1 MSRMKSKT
9 INIAVLLAALFSLVS
24 CLDTN
29 DGDYVY
35 TDDSA
40 VTAFSVTSAKKAV
53 HVKAS
58 NGADSVYYT
67 TATLTAY
74 KFVIDQQRCVI
85 YNPDS
90 LPYGVDPTKL
100 LVSANSVNSGSL
112 VLKSMTS
119 DSLSY
124 LSTTDSL
131 DFSKPR
137 ELQVYSLSGAAVRK
151 YEVRVNVHQE
161 PADQFNWTKLPNP
174 TAFTNATGVKSFVV
188 TTASGT
194 TRRFLLASDGTTT
207 TVYRADGDNAW
218 TAATP
223 NFNHTLAAE
232 TYRSAAVKHDTLFVC
247 DNGVV
252 MATTDGDTWAQQ
264 TTAEAGVARIIAA
277 NPIRLYA
284 YNNEGAMVSS
294 DDSGKT
300 WKAAGMDESASLLP
314 NGDIAYATLPL
325 ATNPNAYRTLL
336 IGLVPAASTTAFSVW
351 GKIDEGTA
359 YSENQ
364 PWMFYD
370 HNSLNRHELPIMNN
384 VSALAYDGKMM
395 VVGNDE
401 RVYLPAFYASRDGGI
416 TWEADT
422 VITSPLGFFV
432 TGPYTVSVD
441 KDHFI
446 WFVSGKTGETW
457 RGRINRLGWKKEQ
470 YEYYE

>member
-1 MSRMKSKT
+1 MKSKT

-58 NGADSVYYT
+58 NGTDSVYYT

-100 LVSANSVNSGSL
+100 IVSANSVNSGSL

-174 TAFTNATGVKSFVV
+174 TAFTNANGVKSFVV
-188 TTASGT
+188 TTASGA
-194 TRRFLLASDGTTT
+194 TRRFLLASDGMTT

-252 MATTDGDTWAQQ
+252 MATTDGDTWTQQ
-264 TTAEAGVARIIAA
+264 ATAEAGVARIIAA

-300 WKAAGMDESASLLP
+300 WKAAGMDESATLLP

-325 ATNPNAYRTLL
+325 TTNANAFRTLL
-336 IGLVPAASTTAFSVW
+336 IGSVPEASTTAFSIW
-351 GKIDEGTA
+351 GKIDEGDA

-370 HNSLNRHELPIMNN
+370 HNSLNRHELSLMQNF
-384 VSALAYDGKMM
+384 SAFTYDGKIMM
-395 VVGNDE
+395 VGNGD
-401 RVYLPAFYASRDGGI
+401 RVYLPNFYGSRDGGI

-441 KDHFI
+441 KDNFI

>member
-1 MSRMKSKT
+1 MKSKT

-74 KFVIDQQRCVI
+74 KFVIDQQHCVI

-100 LVSANSVNSGSL
+100 LVSANSLNSGSL

-124 LSTTDSL
+124 FSTTDSL

-161 PADQFNWTKLPNP
+161 PADKFNWTKLPNATP
-174 TAFTNATGVKSFVV
+174 FASTVTGVKSFAV
-188 TTASGT
+188 TTAAGV

-207 TVYRADGDNAW
+207 TVYRADGDDAW

-223 NFNHTLAAE
+223 DFNHTLAAE

-252 MATTDGDTWAQQ
+252 MATTDGNTWTRQ

-284 YNNEGAMVSS
+284 YNNEGVMVSS

-300 WKAAGMDESASLLP
+300 WKVASIDESASLLP

-336 IGLVPAASTTAFSVW
+336 IGSVPEASTTAFSIW

-370 HNSLNRHELPIMNN
+370 HNSLNRHELSLMQNF
-384 VSALAYDGKMM
+384 SAFTYDGKIMM
-395 VVGNDE
+395 VGNED
-401 RVYLPAFYASRDGGI
+401 RVYLPNFYGSRDGGI
-416 TWEADT
+416 TWKADS

>member
-1 MSRMKSKT
+1 MKSKT

-53 HVKAS
+53 HVRAS

-100 LVSANSVNSGSL
+100 LVSANSLNSGSL

-124 LSTTDSL
+124 FSTTDSL

-137 ELQVYSLSGAAVRK
+137 ELQVYSLSGAAERK

-174 TAFTNATGVKSFVV
+174 TAFTSATGVKSFVV

-223 NFNHTLAAE
+223 DFNHTLAAE

-252 MATTDGDTWAQQ
+252 MATTDGNTWTQQ

-300 WKAAGMDESASLLP
+300 WKAASIDESASLLP
-314 NGDIAYATLPL
+314 NSEIAYATLPL

-336 IGLVPAASTTAFSVW
+336 IGSVPEASTTAFSIW

-370 HNSLNRHELPIMNN
+370 HNSLNRHELSLMQNF
-384 VSALAYDGKMM
+384 SAFTYDGKIMM
-395 VVGNDE
+395 VGNED
-401 RVYLPAFYASRDGGI
+401 RVYLPNFYGSRDGGI
-416 TWEADT
+416 TWKADS

-441 KDHFI
+441 KDNFI

>member
-1 MSRMKSKT
+1 MKSKT

-124 LSTTDSL
+124 LSTSDSL

-161 PADQFNWTKLPNP
+161 PADKFNWTKLPNP
-174 TAFTNATGVKSFVV
+174 TAFTNANGVKSFVV
-188 TTASGT
+188 TTASGA

-252 MATTDGDTWAQQ
+252 MATTDGDTWTQQ
-264 TTAEAGVARIIAA
+264 ATAEAGVARIIAA

-284 YNNEGAMVSS
+284 YNNEGVMVSS

-300 WKAAGMDESASLLP
+300 WKAAGMDESATLLP

-325 ATNPNAYRTLL
+325 TTNANAFRTLL
-336 IGLVPAASTTAFSVW
+336 IGSVPEASTTAFSIW
-351 GKIDEGTA
+351 GKIDEGDA

-370 HNSLNRHELPIMNN
+370 HNTLNRHELSLMQNF
-384 VSALAYDGKMM
+384 SAFTYDGKIMM
-395 VVGNDE
+395 VGNED
-401 RVYLPAFYASRDGGI
+401 RVYLPNFYGSRDGGI

-441 KDHFI
+441 KDNFI

>member
-1 MSRMKSKT
+1 MKSKT

-53 HVKAS
+53 HVRAS

-100 LVSANSVNSGSL
+100 LVSANSLNSGSL

-124 LSTTDSL
+124 FSTTDSL

-174 TAFTNATGVKSFVV
+174 TAFTSATGVKSFVV
-188 TTASGT
+188 TTASGA

-207 TVYRADGDNAW
+207 TVYRADGDDAW

-223 NFNHTLAAE
+223 DFNHTLAAE

-252 MATTDGDTWAQQ
+252 MATTDGNTWTQQ

-284 YNNEGAMVSS
+284 YNNEGVMVSS

-300 WKAAGMDESASLLP
+300 WKAASIDESASLLP

-336 IGLVPAASTTAFSVW
+336 IGSVPEASTTAFSIW

-370 HNSLNRHELPIMNN
+370 HNSLNRHELSLMQNF
-384 VSALAYDGKMM
+384 SAFTYDGKIMM
-395 VVGNDE
+395 VGNED
-401 RVYLPAFYASRDGGI
+401 RVYLPNFYGSRDGGI
-416 TWEADT
+416 TWKADS

-441 KDHFI
+441 KDNFI

>member
-1 MSRMKSKT
+1 MKSKT

-58 NGADSVYYT
+58 NGADSVYT
-67 TATLTAY
+67 TSVKLSAY

-100 LVSANSVNSGSL
+100 LVSANSLNSGSL

-161 PADQFNWTKLPNP
+161 PADKFNWTKLPNP
-174 TAFTNATGVKSFVV
+174 TAFTSANGVKSFVV
-188 TTASGT
+188 TTASGA

-252 MATTDGDTWAQQ
+252 MATTDGETWTQQ
-264 TTAEAGVARIIAA
+264 ATVEASVARIIAA

-284 YNNEGAMVSS
+284 YNNEGVMVSS

-300 WKAAGMDESASLLP
+300 WKAAGMDESATLLP
-314 NGDIAYATLPL
+314 NGDITYATLPL
-325 ATNPNAYRTLL
+325 TTNANAFRTLL
-336 IGLVPAASTTAFSVW
+336 IGSVPEASTTAFSIW
-351 GKIDEGTA
+351 GKIDEGAA

-370 HNSLNRHELPIMNN
+370 HNTLNRHELSLMQNF
-384 VSALAYDGKMM
+384 SAFTYDGKIMM
-395 VVGNDE
+395 VGNED
-401 RVYLPAFYASRDGGI
+401 RIYLPYFYGSRDGGI

>member
-1 MSRMKSKT
+1 MKSKT

-58 NGADSVYYT
+58 NGTDSVYYT

-161 PADQFNWTKLPNP
+161 PADKFNWTKLPNP
-174 TAFTNATGVKSFVV
+174 TAFTSANGVKSFVV
-188 TTASGT
+188 TTASGA
-194 TRRFLLASDGTTT
+194 TRRFLLASDGMTT
-207 TVYRADGDNAW
+207 TVYRADGDKAW

-223 NFNHTLAAE
+223 DFNHTLAAE

-252 MATTDGDTWAQQ
+252 MATTDGDTWTQQ
-264 TTAEAGVARIIAA
+264 ATAEAGVTRIIAA

-284 YNNEGAMVSS
+284 YNNEGAMLSS

-314 NGDIAYATLPL
+314 NSETAYATLPL
-325 ATNPNAYRTLL
+325 TTNANAFRTLL
-336 IGLVPAASTTAFSVW
+336 IGSVPEASTTAFSIW
-351 GKIDEGTA
+351 GKIDEGDA

-370 HNSLNRHELPIMNN
+370 HNTLNRHELSLMQNF
-384 VSALAYDGKMM
+384 SAFTYDGKIMM
-395 VVGNDE
+395 VGNED
-401 RVYLPAFYASRDGGI
+401 RVYLPNFYGSRDGGI

-441 KDHFI
+441 KDNFI

>member
-1 MSRMKSKT
+1 MKSKT

-100 LVSANSVNSGSL
+100 LVSANSLNSGSL

-124 LSTTDSL
+124 FSTTDSL

-194 TRRFLLASDGTTT
+194 TRRFLLASDGTMT
-207 TVYRADGDNAW
+207 TVYRADGDDAW
-218 TAATP
+218 TATTP
-223 NFNHTLAAE
+223 DFNHTLAAE

-252 MATTDGDTWAQQ
+252 MATTDGNTWTQQ

-284 YNNEGAMVSS
+284 YNNEGVMVSS

-300 WKAAGMDESASLLP
+300 WKAASIDESASLLP
-314 NGDIAYATLPL
+314 NGEIAYATLPL
-325 ATNPNAYRTLL
+325 ATNPNAFRTLL
-336 IGLVPAASTTAFSVW
+336 IGSVPEASTTVFSIW
-351 GKIDEGTA
+351 GKIDEGNA

-370 HNSLNRHELPIMNN
+370 HNTLNRHELSLMQNF
-384 VSALAYDGKMM
+384 SAFTYDGKIMM
-395 VVGNDE
+395 VGNED
-401 RVYLPAFYASRDGGI
+401 RVYLPNFYGSRDGGI

-441 KDHFI
+441 KDNFI
-446 WFVSGKTGETW
+446 WFVNGKTGETW

>member
-1 MSRMKSKT
+1 MKSKT

-58 NGADSVYYT
+58 NGADSVYT
-67 TATLTAY
+67 TSVKLSAY

-100 LVSANSVNSGSL
+100 LVSANSLNSGSL

-161 PADQFNWTKLPNP
+161 PADRFNWTKLPNP
-174 TAFTNATGVKSFVV
+174 TAFTSANGVKSFVV
-188 TTASGT
+188 TTASGA

-252 MATTDGDTWAQQ
+252 MATIDGDTWTQQ
-264 TTAEAGVARIIAA
+264 ATAEAGVARIIAA

-284 YNNEGAMVSS
+284 YNNEGVMVSS

-300 WKAAGMDESASLLP
+300 WKAAGMDESATLLP

-325 ATNPNAYRTLL
+325 TTNANAYRTLL
-336 IGLVPAASTTAFSVW
+336 IGSVPEASTTTFSIW
-351 GKIDEGTA
+351 GKIDEGDA

-370 HNSLNRHELPIMNN
+370 HNSLNRHELSLMQNF
-384 VSALAYDGKMM
+384 SAFTYDGKIMM
-395 VVGNDE
+395 VGNDE
-401 RVYLPAFYASRDGGI
+401 RVYLPNFYGSRDGGI

>member
-1 MSRMKSKT
+1 MKSKT

-53 HVKAS
+53 HVRAS

-100 LVSANSVNSGSL
+100 LVSANSLNSGSL

-161 PADQFNWTKLPNP
+161 PADKFNWTKLPNP
-174 TAFTNATGVKSFVV
+174 TAFTSATGVKSFVV

-194 TRRFLLASDGTTT
+194 TRRFLLASDGTMT
-207 TVYRADGDNAW
+207 TVYRADGDDAW
-218 TAATP
+218 TATTP
-223 NFNHTLAAE
+223 DFNHTLAAE

-252 MATTDGDTWAQQ
+252 MATTDGNTWTQQ

-284 YNNEGAMVSS
+284 YNNEGVMVSS

-300 WKAAGMDESASLLP
+300 WKTASIDESASLLP

-336 IGLVPAASTTAFSVW
+336 IGSVPEASTTAFSIW
-351 GKIDEGTA
+351 GKIDEGNA

-370 HNSLNRHELPIMNN
+370 HNSLNRHELSLMQNF
-384 VSALAYDGKMM
+384 SAFTYDGKIMM
-395 VVGNDE
+395 VGNED
-401 RVYLPAFYASRDGGI
+401 RVYLPNFYGSRDGGI
-416 TWEADT
+416 TWKADS

>member
-1 MSRMKSKT
+1 MKSKT

-53 HVKAS
+53 HVRAS

-100 LVSANSVNSGSL
+100 LVSANSLNSGSL

-161 PADQFNWTKLPNP
+161 PADKFNWTKLPNP
-174 TAFTNATGVKSFVV
+174 TAFTSATGVKSFVV

-207 TVYRADGDNAW
+207 TVYRADGDDAW

-223 NFNHTLAAE
+223 DFNHTLAAE

-252 MATTDGDTWAQQ
+252 MATTDGNTWTQQ

-300 WKAAGMDESASLLP
+300 WKVASIDESASLLP

-336 IGLVPAASTTAFSVW
+336 IGSVPEASTTAFSIW
-351 GKIDEGTA
+351 GKIDEGNA

-401 RVYLPAFYASRDGGI
+401 RVYLPAFYGSRDGGI
-416 TWEADT
+416 TWKADS

>member
-1 MSRMKSKT
+1 MKSKT

-53 HVKAS
+53 HVRAS
-58 NGADSVYYT
+58 NGADSVYT
-67 TATLTAY
+67 TSVKLSAY

-174 TAFTNATGVKSFVV
+174 TAFTSANGVKSFVV
-188 TTASGT
+188 TTASGA

-207 TVYRADGDNAW
+207 TVYRADGDAAW

-223 NFNHTLAAE
+223 DFNHTLAAE

-252 MATTDGDTWAQQ
+252 MATTDGDTWTQQ
-264 TTAEAGVARIIAA
+264 ATAEAGVARIIAA

-284 YNNEGAMVSS
+284 YNNEGVMVSS

-300 WKAAGMDESASLLP
+300 WKAAGMDESATLLP

-325 ATNPNAYRTLL
+325 ATNANAFRTLL
-336 IGLVPAASTTAFSVW
+336 IGSVPEASTTAFSIW
-351 GKIDEGTA
+351 GKIDDGTA

-370 HNSLNRHELPIMNN
+370 HNTLNRHELSLMQNF
-384 VSALAYDGKMM
+384 SAFTYDGKIMM
-395 VVGNDE
+395 VGNED
-401 RVYLPAFYASRDGGI
+401 RVYLPYFYGSRDGGI

>member
-1 MSRMKSKT
+1 MKSKT

-53 HVKAS
+53 HVRAS

-67 TATLTAY
+67 TATLSAY

-100 LVSANSVNSGSL
+100 LVSANSLNSGSL

-161 PADQFNWTKLPNP
+161 SADKFNWTKLPNP
-174 TAFTNATGVKSFVV
+174 TAFTSARGVKSFVV
-188 TTASGT
+188 TTASGA

-207 TVYRADGDNAW
+207 TVYRADGDDAW

-252 MATTDGDTWAQQ
+252 MSTTDGNTWTQQ

-284 YNNEGAMVSS
+284 YNNEGVMVSS

-300 WKAAGMDESASLLP
+300 WKAASIDESASLLP

-336 IGLVPAASTTAFSVW
+336 IGSVPEASTTAFSIW

-370 HNSLNRHELPIMNN
+370 HNSLNRHELSLMQNF
-384 VSALAYDGKMM
+384 SAFTYDGKIMM
-395 VVGNDE
+395 VGNED
-401 RVYLPAFYASRDGGI
+401 RVYLPNFYGSRDGGI
-416 TWEADT
+416 TWKADS

-441 KDHFI
+441 KDNFI

>member
-1 MSRMKSKT
+1 MKSKT

-24 CLDTN
+24 CLDAN

-53 HVKAS
+53 HVRAS
-58 NGADSVYYT
+58 NGADSVYT
-67 TATLTAY
+67 TSVTLSAY

-100 LVSANSVNSGSL
+100 LVSANSLNSGSL

-124 LSTTDSL
+124 FSTTDSL

-207 TVYRADGDNAW
+207 TVYRADGDDAW
-218 TAATP
+218 TATTP
-223 NFNHTLAAE
+223 DFNHTLAAE

-252 MATTDGDTWAQQ
+252 MATTDGNTWTQQ

-284 YNNEGAMVSS
+284 YNNEGVMVSS

-300 WKAAGMDESASLLP
+300 WKAASIDESASLLP
-314 NGDIAYATLPL
+314 NGEIAYATLPL

-336 IGLVPAASTTAFSVW
+336 IGSVPEASTTAFSIW

-370 HNSLNRHELPIMNN
+370 HNTLNRHELSLMQNF
-384 VSALAYDGKMM
+384 SAFTYDGKIMM
-395 VVGNDE
+395 VGNED
-401 RVYLPAFYASRDGGI
+401 RVYLPNFYCSRDGGI

-441 KDHFI
+441 KDNFI

>member
-1 MSRMKSKT
+1 MKSKT

-53 HVKAS
+53 HVRAS

-100 LVSANSVNSGSL
+100 LVSANSLNSGSL

-124 LSTTDSL
+124 FSTTDSL

-174 TAFTNATGVKSFVV
+174 TAFTSATGVKSFVV

-207 TVYRADGDNAW
+207 TVYRADGDDAW

-223 NFNHTLAAE
+223 DFNHTLAAE

-252 MATTDGDTWAQQ
+252 MATTDGNTWTQQ

-284 YNNEGAMVSS
+284 YNNEGVMVSS

-300 WKAAGMDESASLLP
+300 WKAASIDESASLLP

-325 ATNPNAYRTLL
+325 NTNANAYRTLL
-336 IGLVPAASTTAFSVW
+336 IGSVPEASTTAFSIW
-351 GKIDEGTA
+351 GKIDEGNA

-370 HNSLNRHELPIMNN
+370 HNSLNRHELSLMQNL
-384 VSALAYDGKMM
+384 SAFTYDGKIMM
-395 VVGNDE
+395 VGNED
-401 RVYLPAFYASRDGGI
+401 RVYLPNFYGSRDGGI
-416 TWEADT
+416 TWKADS

-441 KDHFI
+441 KDNFI

>member
-1 MSRMKSKT
+1 MKSKT

-58 NGADSVYYT
+58 NGTDSVYYT

-124 LSTTDSL
+124 FSTTDSL

-161 PADQFNWTKLPNP
+161 PADRFNWTKLPNP
-174 TAFTNATGVKSFVV
+174 TAFTSANGVKSFVV
-188 TTASGT
+188 TTASGA

-223 NFNHTLAAE
+223 DFNHTLAAE

-252 MATTDGDTWAQQ
+252 MATTDGDTWTQQ
-264 TTAEAGVARIIAA
+264 ATAEAGVARIIAA

-300 WKAAGMDESASLLP
+300 WKAASIDESASLLP

-325 ATNPNAYRTLL
+325 TTNANAFRTLL
-336 IGLVPAASTTAFSVW
+336 IGSVPEASTTAFSIW
-351 GKIDEGTA
+351 GKIDEGDA

-370 HNSLNRHELPIMNN
+370 HNSLNRHELSLMQNF
-384 VSALAYDGKMM
+384 SAFTYDGKIMM
-395 VVGNDE
+395 VGNED
-401 RVYLPAFYASRDGGI
+401 RVYLPNFYGSRDGGI

-441 KDHFI
+441 KDNFI

>member
-1 MSRMKSKT
+1 MKSKT

-53 HVKAS
+53 HVRAS

-100 LVSANSVNSGSL
+100 LVSANSLNSGSL

-124 LSTTDSL
+124 FSTTDSL

-188 TTASGT
+188 TTALGA

-223 NFNHTLAAE
+223 DFNHILAAE

-252 MATTDGDTWAQQ
+252 MATTDGNTWTQQ

-284 YNNEGAMVSS
+284 YNNEGVMVSS

-325 ATNPNAYRTLL
+325 ATNPNAFRTLL
-336 IGLVPAASTTAFSVW
+336 IGSVPEASTTAFSVW

-370 HNSLNRHELPIMNN
+370 HNTLNRHELSLMQNF
-384 VSALAYDGKMM
+384 SAFTYDGKIMM
-395 VVGNDE
+395 VGNED
-401 RVYLPAFYASRDGGI
+401 RVYLPNFYGSRDGGI
-416 TWEADT
+416 TWKADS

-441 KDHFI
+441 KDNFI

>member
-1 MSRMKSKT
+1 MKSKT

-53 HVKAS
+53 HVRAS
-58 NGADSVYYT
+58 NGADSVYT
-67 TATLTAY
+67 TSVKLSAY

-161 PADQFNWTKLPNP
+161 PADRFNWTKLPNP
-174 TAFTNATGVKSFVV
+174 TAFTSANGVKSFVA
-188 TTASGT
+188 TTASGA

-223 NFNHTLAAE
+223 DFNHTLAAE

-252 MATTDGDTWAQQ
+252 MATTDGDTWTQQ
-264 TTAEAGVARIIAA
+264 ATAKAGVARIIAA

-284 YNNEGAMVSS
+284 YNNEGVMVSS

-300 WKAAGMDESASLLP
+300 WKAASIDESASLLP

-325 ATNPNAYRTLL
+325 TTNANAFRTLL
-336 IGLVPAASTTAFSVW
+336 IGSVPEASTTTFSIW
-351 GKIDEGTA
+351 GKIDEGDA

-370 HNSLNRHELPIMNN
+370 HNTLNRHELSLMQNF
-384 VSALAYDGKMM
+384 SAFTYDGKIMM
-395 VVGNDE
+395 VGNED
-401 RVYLPAFYASRDGGI
+401 RIYLPYFYGSRDGGI

>member
-1 MSRMKSKT
+1 MKSKT

-53 HVKAS
+53 HVRAS

-100 LVSANSVNSGSL
+100 LVSANSLNSGSL

-124 LSTTDSL
+124 FSTTDSL

-174 TAFTNATGVKSFVV
+174 TAFTSATGVKSFVV

-223 NFNHTLAAE
+223 DFNHTLAAE

-252 MATTDGDTWAQQ
+252 MATTDGNTWTQQ

-300 WKAAGMDESASLLP
+300 WKAASIDESASLLP
-314 NGDIAYATLPL
+314 NSEIAYATLPL

-336 IGLVPAASTTAFSVW
+336 IGSVPEASTTAFSIW

-370 HNSLNRHELPIMNN
+370 HNSLNRHELSLMQNF
-384 VSALAYDGKMM
+384 SAFTYDGKIMM
-395 VVGNDE
+395 VGNED
-401 RVYLPAFYASRDGGI
+401 RVYLPNFYGSRDGGI
-416 TWEADT
+416 TWKADS

-441 KDHFI
+441 KDNFI

>member
-1 MSRMKSKT
+1 MKSKT

-53 HVKAS
+53 HVRAS

-100 LVSANSVNSGSL
+100 LVSANSLNSGSL

-124 LSTTDSL
+124 FSTTDSL

-188 TTASGT
+188 TTALGA

-223 NFNHTLAAE
+223 DFNHILAAE

-252 MATTDGDTWAQQ
+252 MATTDGNTWTQQ

-284 YNNEGAMVSS
+284 YNNEGAMLSS

-325 ATNPNAYRTLL
+325 ATNPNAFRTLL
-336 IGLVPAASTTAFSVW
+336 IGSVPEASTTAFSVW

-370 HNSLNRHELPIMNN
+370 HNTLNRHELSLMQNF
-384 VSALAYDGKMM
+384 SAFTYDGKIMM
-395 VVGNDE
+395 VGNED
-401 RVYLPAFYASRDGGI
+401 RVYLPNFYGSRDGGI
-416 TWEADT
+416 TWKADS

-441 KDHFI
+441 KDNFI

>member
-1 MSRMKSKT
+1 MKSKT

-53 HVKAS
+53 HVRAS

-100 LVSANSVNSGSL
+100 LVSANSLNSGSL

-124 LSTTDSL
+124 FSTTDSL

-161 PADQFNWTKLPNP
+161 PADKFNWTKLPNP
-174 TAFTNATGVKSFVV
+174 TAFTSATGVKSFVV

-207 TVYRADGDNAW
+207 TVYRADGDDAW

-223 NFNHTLAAE
+223 DFNHTLAAE

-252 MATTDGDTWAQQ
+252 MATTDGNTWTQQ

-284 YNNEGAMVSS
+284 YNNEGVMVSS

-300 WKAAGMDESASLLP
+300 WKAASIDESASLLP

-336 IGLVPAASTTAFSVW
+336 IGSVPEASTTAFSIW

-370 HNSLNRHELPIMNN
+370 HNSLNRHELSLMQNF
-384 VSALAYDGKMM
+384 SAFTYDGKIMM
-395 VVGNDE
+395 VGNED
-401 RVYLPAFYASRDGGI
+401 RVYLPNFYGSRDGGI
-416 TWEADT
+416 TWKADS

-441 KDHFI
+441 KDNFI

>member
-1 MSRMKSKT
+1 MKSKT

-53 HVKAS
+53 HVRAS

-100 LVSANSVNSGSL
+100 LVSANSLNSGSL

-124 LSTTDSL
+124 FSTTDSL

-161 PADQFNWTKLPNP
+161 PADKFNWTKLPNP
-174 TAFTNATGVKSFVV
+174 TAFSSATGVKSFVV

-207 TVYRADGDNAW
+207 TVYRADGDDAW

-223 NFNHTLAAE
+223 DFNHTLAAE

-252 MATTDGDTWAQQ
+252 MATTDGNTWTRQ

-284 YNNEGAMVSS
+284 YNNEGVMVSS

-300 WKAAGMDESASLLP
+300 WKTASIDESASLLP

-336 IGLVPAASTTAFSVW
+336 IGSVPEASTTAFSIW
-351 GKIDEGTA
+351 GKIDEGNA

-370 HNSLNRHELPIMNN
+370 HNSLNRHELSLMQNF
-384 VSALAYDGKMM
+384 SAFTYDGKIMM
-395 VVGNDE
+395 VGNED
-401 RVYLPAFYASRDGGI
+401 RVYLPNFYGSRDGGI
-416 TWEADT
+416 TWKADS

-441 KDHFI
+441 KDNFI

>member
-1 MSRMKSKT
+1 MKSKT

-53 HVKAS
+53 HVRAS

-100 LVSANSVNSGSL
+100 LVSANSLNSGSL

-161 PADQFNWTKLPNP
+161 PADKFNWTKLPNP
-174 TAFTNATGVKSFVV
+174 TAFTSATGVKSFVV

-207 TVYRADGDNAW
+207 TVYRADGDDAW

-223 NFNHTLAAE
+223 DFNHTLAAE

-252 MATTDGDTWAQQ
+252 MATTDGNTWTQQ

-284 YNNEGAMVSS
+284 YNNEGAMLSS

-300 WKAAGMDESASLLP
+300 WKAASIDESASLLP
-314 NGDIAYATLPL
+314 NGEIAYATLPL

-336 IGLVPAASTTAFSVW
+336 IGSVPEASTTAFSIW
-351 GKIDEGTA
+351 GKIDEGNA

-401 RVYLPAFYASRDGGI
+401 RVYLPAFYGSRDGGI
-416 TWEADT
+416 TWKADS

>member
-1 MSRMKSKT
+1 MKSKT

-53 HVKAS
+53 HVRAS

-100 LVSANSVNSGSL
+100 LVSANSLNSGSL

-161 PADQFNWTKLPNP
+161 PANKFNWTKLPNP
-174 TAFTNATGVKSFVV
+174 TAFTSATGVKSFVV

-223 NFNHTLAAE
+223 DFNHTLAAE

-252 MATTDGDTWAQQ
+252 MATTDGNTWTQQ

-300 WKAAGMDESASLLP
+300 WKAASIDESASLLP
-314 NGDIAYATLPL
+314 NGEIAYATLPL

-336 IGLVPAASTTAFSVW
+336 IGSVPEASTTAFSIW

-401 RVYLPAFYASRDGGI
+401 RVYLPAFYGSRDGGI
-416 TWEADT
+416 TWKADS

>member
-1 MSRMKSKT
+1 MKSKT

-100 LVSANSVNSGSL
+100 LVSANSLNSGSL

-124 LSTTDSL
+124 FSTTDSL

-336 IGLVPAASTTAFSVW
+336 IGSVPAASTTAFSVW

-370 HNSLNRHELPIMNN
+370 HNTLNRHELSLMQNF
-384 VSALAYDGKMM
+384 SAFTYDGKIMM
-395 VVGNDE
+395 VGNED
-401 RVYLPAFYASRDGGI
+401 RIYLPYFYGSRDGGI

>member
-1 MSRMKSKT
+1 MKSKT

-53 HVKAS
+53 HVRAS
-58 NGADSVYYT
+58 NGADSVYT
-67 TATLTAY
+67 TSVTLTAY

-100 LVSANSVNSGSL
+100 LVSANSLNSGSL

-124 LSTTDSL
+124 FSTTDSL

-223 NFNHTLAAE
+223 DFNHTLAAE

-336 IGLVPAASTTAFSVW
+336 IGSVPAASTTAFSVW

-370 HNSLNRHELPIMNN
+370 HNTLNRHELSLMQNF
-384 VSALAYDGKMM
+384 SAFTYDGKIMM
-395 VVGNDE
+395 VGNED
-401 RVYLPAFYASRDGGI
+401 RVYLPNFYGSRDGGI

-441 KDHFI
+441 KDNFI

>member
-1 MSRMKSKT
+1 MKSKT

-53 HVKAS
+53 HVRAS

-100 LVSANSVNSGSL
+100 LVSANSLNSGSL

-161 PADQFNWTKLPNP
+161 PADKFNWTKLPNP
-174 TAFTNATGVKSFVV
+174 TAFTSATGVKSFVV

-194 TRRFLLASDGTTT
+194 TRRFLLASDGTMT
-207 TVYRADGDNAW
+207 TVYRADGDDAW

-223 NFNHTLAAE
+223 DFNHTLAAE

-252 MATTDGDTWAQQ
+252 MATTDGNTWKQQ

-284 YNNEGAMVSS
+284 YNNEGVMVSS

-300 WKAAGMDESASLLP
+300 WKVASIDESASLLP

-325 ATNPNAYRTLL
+325 NTNANAYRTLL
-336 IGLVPAASTTAFSVW
+336 IGSVPEASTTAFSIW

-401 RVYLPAFYASRDGGI
+401 RVYLPAFYGSRDGGI
-416 TWEADT
+416 TWKADS

>member
-1 MSRMKSKT
+1 MKSKT

-53 HVKAS
+53 HVRAS

-100 LVSANSVNSGSL
+100 LVSANSLNSGSL

-124 LSTTDSL
+124 FSTTDSL

-174 TAFTNATGVKSFVV
+174 TAFSSATGVKSFVV

-252 MATTDGDTWAQQ
+252 MATTDGNTWTQQ

-300 WKAAGMDESASLLP
+300 WKAASIDESASLLP

-325 ATNPNAYRTLL
+325 ATNANAYRTLL
-336 IGLVPAASTTAFSVW
+336 IGSVPEASTTAFSIW
-351 GKIDEGTA
+351 GKIDEGNA

-370 HNSLNRHELPIMNN
+370 HNSLNRHELSLMQNF
-384 VSALAYDGKMM
+384 SAFTYDGKIMM
-395 VVGNDE
+395 VGNED
-401 RVYLPAFYASRDGGI
+401 RVYLPNFYGSRDGGI
-416 TWEADT
+416 TWKADS

-441 KDHFI
+441 KDNFI

>member
-1 MSRMKSKT
+1 MKSKT

-53 HVKAS
+53 HVRAS

-223 NFNHTLAAE
+223 DFNHTLAAE

-252 MATTDGDTWAQQ
+252 MATTDGNIWTQQ

-284 YNNEGAMVSS
+284 YNNEGVMVSS

-300 WKAAGMDESASLLP
+300 WKVASIDESASLLP

-336 IGLVPAASTTAFSVW
+336 IGSVPEASTTAFSIW
-351 GKIDEGTA
+351 GKIDEGDA

-370 HNSLNRHELPIMNN
+370 HNTLNRHELSLMQNF
-384 VSALAYDGKMM
+384 SAFTYDGKIMM
-395 VVGNDE
+395 VGNED
-401 RVYLPAFYASRDGGI
+401 RVYLPYFYASRDGGI

>member
-1 MSRMKSKT
+1 MKSKT

-100 LVSANSVNSGSL
+100 LVSANSLNSGSL

-124 LSTTDSL
+124 FSTTDSL

-223 NFNHTLAAE
+223 DFNHTLAAE

-300 WKAAGMDESASLLP
+300 WKAARMDESASLLP
-314 NGDIAYATLPL
+314 NGDITYATLPL
-325 ATNPNAYRTLL
+325 TTNANAFRTLL
-336 IGLVPAASTTAFSVW
+336 IGSVPEASTTAFSIW
-351 GKIDEGTA
+351 GKIDEGDA

-370 HNSLNRHELPIMNN
+370 HNTLNRHELSLMQNF
-384 VSALAYDGKMM
+384 SAFTYDGKIMM
-395 VVGNDE
+395 VGNED
-401 RVYLPAFYASRDGGI
+401 RVYLPAFYGSRDGGI

-441 KDHFI
+441 KDNFI

>member
-1 MSRMKSKT
+1 MKSKT

-58 NGADSVYYT
+58 NGTDSVYYT

-100 LVSANSVNSGSL
+100 IVSANSVNSGSL

-161 PADQFNWTKLPNP
+161 PADKFNWTKLPN
-174 TAFTNATGVKSFVV
+174 ATPFASTVTGMKSFAV
-188 TTASGT
+188 TTAAGA

-207 TVYRADGDNAW
+207 TVYRADGDVAW

-252 MATTDGDTWAQQ
+252 MATTDGDTWTQQ
-264 TTAEAGVARIIAA
+264 ATAEAGVARIIAA

-300 WKAAGMDESASLLP
+300 WKAASIDESASLLP

-325 ATNPNAYRTLL
+325 ATNPNAFRTLL
-336 IGLVPAASTTAFSVW
+336 IGSVPAASTTTFSIW

-370 HNSLNRHELPIMNN
+370 HNTLNRHELSLMQNF
-384 VSALAYDGKMM
+384 SAFTYDGKIMM
-395 VVGNDE
+395 VGNED
-401 RVYLPAFYASRDGGI
+401 RVYLPNFYGSRDGGI

-441 KDHFI
+441 KDNFI
-446 WFVSGKTGETW
+446 WFVNGKTGETW

>member
-1 MSRMKSKT
+1 MKSKT

-53 HVKAS
+53 HVRAS

-100 LVSANSVNSGSL
+100 LVSANSLNSGSL

-174 TAFTNATGVKSFVV
+174 TAFTSATGVKSFVV

-223 NFNHTLAAE
+223 DFNHTLAAE

-252 MATTDGDTWAQQ
+252 MATTDGDKWTQQ

-300 WKAAGMDESASLLP
+300 WKAASIDESASLLP

-336 IGLVPAASTTAFSVW
+336 IGSVPAASTTAFSVW

-370 HNSLNRHELPIMNN
+370 HNTLNRHELSLMQNF
-384 VSALAYDGKMM
+384 SAFTYDGKIMM
-395 VVGNDE
+395 VGNED
-401 RVYLPAFYASRDGGI
+401 RVYLPNFYGSRDGGI

>member
-1 MSRMKSKT
+1 MKSKT

-53 HVKAS
+53 HVRAS
-58 NGADSVYYT
+58 NGADSVYT
-67 TATLTAY
+67 TSVKLSAY

-100 LVSANSVNSGSL
+100 LVSANSLNSGSL

-161 PADQFNWTKLPNP
+161 PADKFNWTKLPNP
-174 TAFTNATGVKSFVV
+174 TAFTSATGVKSFVV

-207 TVYRADGDNAW
+207 TVYRADGDDAW

-223 NFNHTLAAE
+223 DFNHTLAAE

-252 MATTDGDTWAQQ
+252 MATTDGNTWTQQ
-264 TTAEAGVARIIAA
+264 TTVEAGVARIIAA

-300 WKAAGMDESASLLP
+300 WKVASIDESASLLP

-336 IGLVPAASTTAFSVW
+336 IGSVPEASTTAFSIW
-351 GKIDEGTA
+351 GKIDEGNA

-370 HNSLNRHELPIMNN
+370 HNTLNRHELSLMQNF
-384 VSALAYDGKMM
+384 SAFTYDGKIMM
-395 VVGNDE
+395 VGNED
-401 RVYLPAFYASRDGGI
+401 RVYLPYFYGSRDGGI
-416 TWEADT
+416 TWKADS

>member
-1 MSRMKSKT
+1 MKSKT

-53 HVKAS
+53 HVRAS
-58 NGADSVYYT
+58 NGADSVYT
-67 TATLTAY
+67 TSVKLSAY

-100 LVSANSVNSGSL
+100 LVSANSLNSGSL

-161 PADQFNWTKLPNP
+161 PADKFNWTKLPNP
-174 TAFTNATGVKSFVV
+174 TAFTSANGVKSFVV
-188 TTASGT
+188 TTASGA

-252 MATTDGDTWAQQ
+252 MATTDGETWTQQ
-264 TTAEAGVARIIAA
+264 ATVEAGVARIIAA

-284 YNNEGAMVSS
+284 YNNEGVMVSS

-300 WKAAGMDESASLLP
+300 WKAAGMDESATLLP
-314 NGDIAYATLPL
+314 NGDITYATLPL
-325 ATNPNAYRTLL
+325 TTNANAFRTLL
-336 IGLVPAASTTAFSVW
+336 IGSVPEASTTAFSIW
-351 GKIDEGTA
+351 GKIDEGAA

-370 HNSLNRHELPIMNN
+370 HNTLNRHELSLMQNF
-384 VSALAYDGKMM
+384 SAFTYDGKIMM
-395 VVGNDE
+395 VGNDE
-401 RVYLPAFYASRDGGI
+401 RVYLPNFYGSRDGGI

-441 KDHFI
+441 KDNFI

>member
-1 MSRMKSKT
+1 MKSKT

-24 CLDTN
+24 CLDAN

-53 HVKAS
+53 HVRAS
-58 NGADSVYYT
+58 NGADSVYT
-67 TATLTAY
+67 TSVSLTAY

-100 LVSANSVNSGSL
+100 LVSANSLNSGSL

-124 LSTTDSL
+124 FSTTDSL

-174 TAFTNATGVKSFVV
+174 TAFTNATSVKSFVV

-207 TVYRADGDNAW
+207 TVYRADGDDAW

-300 WKAAGMDESASLLP
+300 WKAASIDESASLLP

-336 IGLVPAASTTAFSVW
+336 IGSVPAASTTAFSVW

-370 HNSLNRHELPIMNN
+370 HNTLNRHELPIMNN

-401 RVYLPAFYASRDGGI
+401 RVYLPAFYGSRDGGI
-416 TWEADT
+416 TWKADS

-441 KDHFI
+441 KDNFI

>member
-1 MSRMKSKT
+1 MKSKT

-53 HVKAS
+53 HVRAS
-58 NGADSVYYT
+58 NGADSVYT
-67 TATLTAY
+67 TSVKLSAY

-100 LVSANSVNSGSL
+100 LVSANSLNSGSL

-161 PADQFNWTKLPNP
+161 PADKFNWTKLPNATP
-174 TAFTNATGVKSFVV
+174 FASTVTGVKSFTV
-188 TTASGT
+188 TTAAGV
-194 TRRFLLASDGTTT
+194 TRRFLLASDGNIT
-207 TVYRADGDNAW
+207 TVFCADGDEAW
-218 TAATP
+218 HAATP
-223 NFNHTLAAE
+223 NFNHPLAADA
-232 TYRSAAVKHDTLFVC
+232 YRSAVVKHDTLFVC
-247 DNGVV
+247 EHGTV
-252 MATTDGDTWAQQ
+252 MATTDGNQWAQQ
-264 TTAEAGVARIIAA
+264 CTGADVTRLIAA
-277 NPIRLYA
+277 NPVRLYA
-284 YNNEGAMVSS
+284 YNAQGAMLSS

-300 WKAAGMDESASLLP
+300 WKAASIDESASLLP
-314 NGDIAYATLPL
+314 NGEIAYATLPL
-325 ATNPNAYRTLL
+325 NTNANAFRTLL
-336 IGLVPAASTTAFSVW
+336 IGSVPEASTTAFSIW
-351 GKIDEGTA
+351 GKIDEGNA

-370 HNSLNRHELPIMNN
+370 HNLLNRHELPIMNN

-401 RVYLPAFYASRDGGI
+401 RVYLPAFYGSRDGGI
-416 TWEADT
+416 TWKADS

>member
-1 MSRMKSKT
+1 MKSKT

-53 HVKAS
+53 HVRAS

-100 LVSANSVNSGSL
+100 LVSANSLNSGSL

-174 TAFTNATGVKSFVV
+174 TAFTSATGVKSFVV
-188 TTASGT
+188 TTASGI

-207 TVYRADGDNAW
+207 TVYRADGDDAW

-223 NFNHTLAAE
+223 DFNHTLAAE

-252 MATTDGDTWAQQ
+252 MATTDGNTWTQQ
-264 TTAEAGVARIIAA
+264 TTVEAGVARIIAA

-284 YNNEGAMVSS
+284 YNNEGVMVSS

-300 WKAAGMDESASLLP
+300 WKVASIDESASLLP

-325 ATNPNAYRTLL
+325 NTNANAYRTLL
-336 IGLVPAASTTAFSVW
+336 IGSVPEASTTAFSIW
-351 GKIDEGTA
+351 GKIDEGNA

-370 HNSLNRHELPIMNN
+370 HNSLNRHELSLMQNF
-384 VSALAYDGKMM
+384 SAFTYDGKIMM
-395 VVGNDE
+395 VGNED
-401 RVYLPAFYASRDGGI
+401 RVYLPNFYGSRDGGI
-416 TWEADT
+416 TWKADS

-441 KDHFI
+441 KDNFI

>member
-1 MSRMKSKT
+1 MKSKT

-53 HVKAS
+53 HVRAS
-58 NGADSVYYT
+58 NGADSVYT
-67 TATLTAY
+67 TSVKLSAY

-100 LVSANSVNSGSL
+100 LVSANSLNSGSL

-223 NFNHTLAAE
+223 DFNHTLAAE

-252 MATTDGDTWAQQ
+252 MATTDGDTWTRQA
-264 TTAEAGVARIIAA
+264 TAEAGVARIIAA

-300 WKAAGMDESASLLP
+300 WQAASIDESASLLP

-336 IGLVPAASTTAFSVW
+336 IGSVPAASTTAFSVW

-370 HNSLNRHELPIMNN
+370 HNTLNRHELSLMQNF
-384 VSALAYDGKMM
+384 SAFTYDGKIMM
-395 VVGNDE
+395 VGNED
-401 RVYLPAFYASRDGGI
+401 RVYLPNFYGSRDGGI

-441 KDHFI
+441 KDNFI